1 MGKTNI
7 HHRSG
12 FMRLLAALLCAV
24 CVFGLVPTQAF
35 ALSPGQKASSWL
47 GDNYVGSDGQYYYAP
62 APYTY
67 LVYHSDGTMDVK
79 SSSGG
84 SAYRHYMLTASD
96 GSSQQVY
103 CVESGVPYHTSE
115 NTYTS
120 ESGTNSNYLNLL
132 PAEARRGITL
142 TAIYGWK
149 PGARLPVPGI
159 NEDDYKI
166 ATQVI
171 LWEYQQ
177 QLRSDPYSRHGNGHA
192 DANQYFS
199 IIAGRP
205 AEKAYNWILSQVAS
219 HSTVPSFTST
229 RKSEAP
235 ELELKWDTEKKI
247 YTLTVT
253 DTNNLNI
260 NLETVKGSGV
270 SVSRSGNKY
279 TFTSKNMIMDPVTF
293 EFRKD
298 IPVANDML
306 IWGRPG
312 YQTMMTGASDPVS
325 FFVRIKTE
333 TYGTGKIVKTS
344 EDGIVSGISF
354 NISGTDI
361 LGNKVNETVTTG
373 ENGQVKKRLFP
384 GTYLVTEIPV
394 DRYVT
399 PPAQYVTIES
409 GQTAAVHFS
418 NILKKF
424 RVHVVKTDAET
435 GTAQGDAT
443 LAGATYGIF
452 NNGELVDTYTT
463 GSDGSFMTRYYVCG
477 DSWTV
482 REIEP
487 STGYL
492 LNDTVYEVG
501 ASPTLYEVEL
511 NTTENQVTETVI
523 YGNIQLVKH
532 TDDLDPDVSEGE
544 NTDEPNEGIVERP
557 EADAVFEVYLKA
569 AGSYE
574 NAKESERDLLTT
586 DGDGFAASK
595 MLPYGRYTV
604 HQTAGEEGKALI
616 PDFTVF
622 ISSNGQTYSY
632 ILNNRTITA
641 RLKVEKCDAETGNI
655 IPVPGTGFQVKDL
668 STGEFVTQ
676 EIYYPNPETLDTFYV
691 SDEGWL
697 MLPEPLHTGDYELYE
712 VAAPYGYV
720 LSSEPVPFTID
731 GSESV
736 VTVTQHN
743 MPQKGQLTITK
754 TGEVFASVQENDG
767 LYQPVYEVMGLPG
780 AVYDVI
786 ADEDIYTGD
795 GTLRAA
801 KDTVVE
807 TLTTGEDGTAA
818 SGLLYL
824 GRYRLEER
832 QAPAGMVL
840 NSQPEYAELT
850 YAGET
855 VEVTQIVVGLYDERQ
870 KVAVSLSKELETD
883 ELFGLGMN
891 EEYKDISF
899 GLYASADLTALDG
912 SVIPAGGL
920 LEVVSVDPDEAGG
933 YDASFASDLPFG
945 SYYVKE
951 RTTNSAYIL
960 SDTEYPVVFE
970 YAGQDAA
977 LVQILV
983 NEGEPISNDLLRGRV
998 DGVKVGENPEGGD
1011 DVKLSGALIGLFQ
1024 PDTEEF
1030 TEENALLTVT
1040 TGEDGS
1046 FAFENIPYGHWIV
1059 KEISAPAL
1067 YTVSQ
1072 EQHHIYIG
1080 VDGQS
1085 IEIRVENTLI
1095 RGSVQ
1100 VMKTEA
1106 VDEPSPVEKENEDKN
1121 TFLRFLSGAVFDLYE
1136 DTNGS
1141 KELDS
1146 EDKKLGTLKEAD
1158 AGYHTAEN
1166 LLAGGYFIKESKAP
1180 EGYQLDENAYYFE
1193 ITEDGQ
1199 TVVVENGEAGRGFTN
1214 EAYRG
1219 NLKITKDSSDG
1230 RKDGFAFEVK
1240 SADGSYCETFTTPK
1254 SGVIEVTGLRVGIY
1268 TVTEINNR
1276 ASKDYIIPDAA
1287 TVEIKAEE
1295 TATVQF
1301 FNEKP
1306 EKPEEPKNPD
1316 NPKTPDNPSNPS
1328 TPSNPGKPVPQTGD
1342 DAFIFLYGCLLA
1354 LAVIGG
1360 GVFTVFYFKKGKYE
1374 KTSPKKKAVGITVVS
1389 LCVLLAFGSGFLM
1402 VRDLNQYTKSA
1413 GAYDELAENVELPE
1427 PAEASEETAG
1437 GAETDGEDS
1446 GVILPVVDF
1455 EALKK
1460 NGPDIIGWITLP
1472 DSAINYPVTQT
1483 DNNEYYLRHLYDGT
1497 YNKAGCL
1504 FADYENQ
1511 ADFSDRNT
1519 IIYGHNMRDGSM
1531 FAVLNQYDGQPY
1543 FDTHRQMYL
1552 VTPTGGYVMEIFSA
1566 FAAKPAESGSDT
1578 SPWRLNWKD
1587 DGAYTTWLRAM
1598 AERSVVETDVSVTSS
1613 DKVLTLSTCTPGGA
1627 SRFIVMGKLVEVQ

>member
-1 MGKTNI
+1 MEKINT
-7 HHRSG
+7 HYRSG
-12 FMRLLAALLCAV
+12 VKRLLAFLLCAV
-24 CVFGLVPTQAF
+24 CVFGMIPTQAF
-35 ALSPGQKASSWL
+35 AFSPGQKASSWL
-47 GDNYVGSDGQYYYAP
+47 GDQYVGSDGQHYYAP

-67 LVYHSDGTMDVK
+67 LVYNSDGTMDVR

-84 SAYRHYMLTASD
+84 NAYRHYMLTASD

-103 CVESGVPYHTSE
+103 CVESGIAYNTSD

-132 PAEARRGITL
+132 PSEARRGITL

-149 PGARLPVPGI
+149 PGASLPVSGI
-159 NEDDYKI
+159 NEDDYKM
-166 ATQVI
+166 ATQII

-199 IIAGRP
+199 VIAGRP

-229 RKSEAP
+229 KKSEAP

-253 DTNNLNI
+253 DTNNLKI
-260 NLETVKGSGV
+260 DLETLKGSGV
-270 SVSRSGNKY
+270 SVTRSGNKY

-325 FFVRIKTE
+325 FFVKIKTE
-333 TYGTGKIVKTS
+333 TYGTAKIVKTS
-344 EDGIVSGISF
+344 EDGIVSGIPF
-354 NISGTDI
+354 QISGTDI
-361 LGNKVNETVTTG
+361 LGNKVDETVTTG
-373 ENGQVKKRLFP
+373 ENGQIKEKLLP
-384 GTYLVTEIPV
+384 GTYLVKELPV

-399 PPAQYVTIES
+399 PSAQYVTIES
-409 GQTAAVHFS
+409 GQTSTVHFS

-424 RVHVVKTDAET
+424 RVHAVKSDADT

-443 LAGATYGIF
+443 LAGATYGIY

-463 GSDGSFMTRYYVCG
+463 GPDGSFMTRYYVCG
-477 DSWTV
+477 DNWTV
-482 REIEP
+482 REIDP

-532 TDDLDPDVSEGE
+532 TDDLDPDVSGDE
-544 NTDEPNEGIVERP
+544 NTDEPNEGVIERP
-557 EADAVFEVYLKA
+557 EAGAVFEVYLKA
-569 AGSYE
+569 AGSYDA
-574 NAKESERDLLTT
+574 AKESERDLLTT
-586 DGDGFAASK
+586 DGDGFASSK
-595 MLPYGRYTV
+595 MLPYGHYTI
-604 HQTAGEEGKALI
+604 HQVSGEEGKAFI

-641 RLKVEKCDAETGNI
+641 RLRVEKCDAETGNI
-655 IPVPGTGFQVKDL
+655 IPMTGTGFQIKDL

-676 EIYYPNPETLDTFYV
+676 DIYYPNPETLDTFYV

-731 GSESV
+731 GSEAV
-736 VTVTQHN
+736 VTVTQYN

-807 TLTTGEDGTAA
+807 TLTTGEDGTAQ

-832 QAPAGMVL
+832 QAPEGMVL
-840 NSQPEYAELT
+840 NTQPEYAELT

-855 VEVTQIVVGLYDERQ
+855 VEVTQTAIGLYDERQ
-870 KVAVSLSKELETD
+870 KVDVSLFKALETD
-883 ELFGLGMN
+883 DLFGLGMN

-920 LEVVSVDPDEAGG
+920 LEVVSVDPNEAGG

-951 RTTNSAYIL
+951 RTTNNAYIL

-970 YAGQDAA
+970 YAGQEAA

-983 NEGEPISNDLLRGRV
+983 NEGEVVSNDLLRGRV
-998 DGVKVGENPEGGD
+998 DGVKVGENPEGGE
-1011 DVKLSGALIGLFQ
+1011 DVKLSGALMGLFR

-1040 TGEDGS
+1040 TAEDGS

-1059 KEISAPAL
+1059 KEISSPAL
-1067 YTVSQ
+1067 YTVSPQ
-1072 EQHHIYIG
+1072 QHHIYIG
-1080 VDGQS
+1080 VDGQR
-1085 IEIRVENTLI
+1085 IEIKVENTLI

-1106 VDEPSPVEKENEDKN
+1106 VDEPSSVKKEDKDNN
-1121 TFLRFLSGAVFDLYE
+1121 TFLRFLYGAVFDLYE
-1136 DTNGS
+1136 DANGN
-1141 KELDS
+1141 KEFDS
-1146 EDKKLGTLKEAD
+1146 EDTKIGTLKESD
-1158 AGYHTAEN
+1158 AGYHTAEG
-1166 LLAGGYFIKESKAP
+1166 LLAKGYFVKESKAP
-1180 EGYQLDENAYYFE
+1180 EGYQLDGNAYYFA

-1199 TVVVENGEAGRGFTN
+1199 VAVVENGEAGRGFTN

-1240 SADGSYCETFTTPK
+1240 SADGSYCETFTSPK
-1254 SGVIEVTGLRVGIY
+1254 SGVIEVKGLRVGIY
-1268 TVTEINNR
+1268 TVTEISNR
-1276 ASKDYIIPDAA
+1276 ASRDYIIPDAA
-1287 TVEIKAEE
+1287 TVEIKADE

-1306 EKPEEPKNPD
+1306 EKPTTPDNPD
-1316 NPKTPDNPSNPS
+1316 NPKTPSNPS
-1328 TPSNPGKPVPQTGD
+1328 TPSNPDKAVPQTGD
-1342 DAFIFLYGCLLA
+1342 DNFIFLYGGLLA

-1360 GVFTVFYFKKGKYE
+1360 GLFAAAYFKKGKYSRN
-1374 KTSPKKKAVGITVVS
+1374 TPKRKVVGIAVVS
-1389 LCVLLAFGSGFLM
+1389 LCGLLALGSGFLM
-1402 VRDLNQYTKSA
+1402 VRDLNQYSESA
-1413 GAYDELAENVELPE
+1413 GAYEDIASHVELPE
-1427 PAEASEETAG
+1427 QTEAPEDDNTETEPARENLS
-1437 GAETDGEDS
+1437 
-1446 GVILPVVDF
+1446 VVLPTVDF
-1455 EALKK
+1455 EALRETS
-1460 NGPDIIGWITLP
+1460 PDIIGWLALP
-1472 DSAINYPVTQT
+1472 DTAINYPVTQT
-1483 DNNEYYLRHLYDGT
+1483 DDNEYYLHHLYDGT
-1497 YNKAGCL
+1497 YNKTGCL
-1504 FADYENQ
+1504 FADYENKKV
-1511 ADFSDRNT
+1511 FSDRNT

-1531 FAVLNQYDGQPY
+1531 FATLNEYDEQSY
-1543 FDTHRQMYL
+1543 FDGHPQMYL
-1552 VTPTGGYVMEIFSA
+1552 VTPGGGYVVEIFTA
-1566 FAAKPAESGSDT
+1566 FVAKPGESGSDT
-1578 SPWRLNWKD
+1578 SPWRLSFKD
-1587 DGAYTTWLRAM
+1587 DGAYTTWLSEM
-1598 AERSVVETDVSVTSS
+1598 AGRSVIETDVTVTSS

-1627 SRFIVMGKLVEVQ
+1627 SRFIVMGKLAAVND

>member
-1 MGKTNI
+1 MEKTTI
-7 HHRSG
+7 HYRSG
-12 FMRLLAALLCAV
+12 LKRLLAFLLCAV
-24 CVFGLVPTQAF
+24 CVFGLIPTQAF
-35 ALSPGQKASSWL
+35 AFSPGQKASSWL
-47 GDNYVGSDGQYYYAP
+47 GDQYVGSDGQHYYAP

-67 LVYHSDGTMDVK
+67 LVYNSDGTMDVRT
-79 SSSGG
+79 SSGG
-84 SAYRHYMLTASD
+84 NAYRHYMLTASD
-96 GSSQQVY
+96 GSNQQVY
-103 CVESGVPYHTSE
+103 CVESGIAYNTSD

-149 PGARLPVPGI
+149 PGASLPVSGI
-159 NEDDYKI
+159 NEDDYKM
-166 ATQVI
+166 ATQIV

-177 QLRSDPYSRHGNGHA
+177 QLRSDPYSRHGNGQANA
-192 DANQYFS
+192 DQYFS
-199 IIAGRP
+199 VIAGRP

-229 RKSEAP
+229 KKSEAP
-235 ELELKWDTEKKI
+235 ELELKWDTEKKV
-247 YTLTVT
+247 YALTIT
-253 DTNNLNI
+253 DTNNLKI
-260 NLETVKGSGV
+260 NLETLKGSGV
-270 SVSRSGNKY
+270 SVTRSGNKY

-298 IPVANDML
+298 IPVVGDML

-325 FFVRIKTE
+325 FFVKIKTE
-333 TYGTGKIVKTS
+333 TYGTAKIVKTS
-344 EDGIVSGISF
+344 EDGIVSGIPF

-361 LGNKVNETVTTG
+361 LGNKVDETVTTG
-373 ENGQVKKRLFP
+373 ENGQIKEKLLP
-384 GTYLVTEIPV
+384 GTYLVKELPV

-399 PPAQYVTIES
+399 PSAQYVTIES
-409 GQTAAVHFS
+409 GQTSTVHFS

-424 RVHVVKTDAET
+424 RVHVVKSDADT

-443 LAGATYGIF
+443 LAGATYGIY

-463 GSDGSFMTRYYVCG
+463 GPDGSFMTRYYVCG
-477 DSWTV
+477 DNWTV
-482 REIEP
+482 REIDP

-532 TDDLDPDVSEGE
+532 TDDLDPDVSGDE
-544 NTDEPNEGIVERP
+544 NTDEPNEGVIERP
-557 EADAVFEVYLKA
+557 EAGAVFEVYLKA
-569 AGSYE
+569 AGSYDA
-574 NAKESERDLLTT
+574 AKESERDLLTT
-586 DGDGFAASK
+586 DGDGFASSK
-595 MLPYGRYTV
+595 MLPYGHYTV
-604 HQTAGEEGKALI
+604 HQVSGEEGKAFI

-655 IPVPGTGFQVKDL
+655 ISMTGTGFQIKDL
-668 STGEFVTQ
+668 STGEFITQ

-731 GSESV
+731 GSEAV
-736 VTVTQHN
+736 VTVTQYN

-767 LYQPVYEVMGLPG
+767 LYQPMYEVMGLPG

-807 TLTTGEDGTAA
+807 TLTTGEDGTAQ

-832 QAPAGMVL
+832 QAPEGMVL
-840 NSQPEYAELT
+840 NTQPEYAELT

-855 VEVTQIVVGLYDERQ
+855 VEVTQTAIGLYDERQ
-870 KVAVSLSKELETD
+870 KVDVSLFKALETD
-883 ELFGLGMN
+883 NLFGLGMN

-899 GLYASADLTALDG
+899 GLYASADLMALDG

-920 LEVVSVDPDEAGG
+920 LEVVSIDPNEASG

-951 RTTNSAYIL
+951 RTTNNAYIL
-960 SDTEYPVVFE
+960 SDTEYPVIFE
-970 YAGQDAA
+970 YAGQEAA

-983 NEGEPISNDLLRGRV
+983 NEGEAVSNDLLRGRV
-998 DGVKVGENPEGGD
+998 DGVKVGENPEGGE
-1011 DVKLSGALIGLFQ
+1011 DVKLSGALMGLFR

-1030 TEENALLTVT
+1030 TGENALLTVT
-1040 TGEDGS
+1040 TAEDGS

-1059 KEISAPAL
+1059 KEISSPAL
-1067 YTVSQ
+1067 YTVSPQ
-1072 EQHHIYIG
+1072 QHHIYIG

-1085 IEIRVENTLI
+1085 IEIKVENTLI

-1106 VDEPSPVEKENEDKN
+1106 VDEPSSVKKEDKDNN

-1136 DTNGS
+1136 DANGNR
-1141 KELDS
+1141 EFDS
-1146 EDKKLGTLKEAD
+1146 EDTKIGTLKETD
-1158 AGYHTAEN
+1158 AGYHTAEG
-1166 LLAGGYFIKESKAP
+1166 LLAKGYFVKESKAP
-1180 EGYQLDENAYYFE
+1180 EGYQLDENAYYFA

-1199 TVVVENGEAGRGFTN
+1199 VAVVENGEAGRGFTN

-1240 SADGSYCETFTTPK
+1240 NADGSYCETFTSPK
-1254 SGVIEVTGLRVGIY
+1254 SGVIEVKGLRVGIY
-1268 TVTEINNR
+1268 TVTEISNR

-1287 TVEIKAEE
+1287 TVEIKADE

-1306 EKPEEPKNPD
+1306 EKPKTPDNPD
-1316 NPKTPDNPSNPS
+1316 NPKTPSNPS
-1328 TPSNPGKPVPQTGD
+1328 TSSNPDKPVPQTGD
-1342 DAFIFLYGCLLA
+1342 DNFIFLYGGLLA

-1360 GVFTVFYFKKGKYE
+1360 GLFAVAYFKKGKYSRN
-1374 KTSPKKKAVGITVVS
+1374 TARAKAACIAVIS
-1389 LCVLLAFGSGFLM
+1389 LCAALALGSGLLI
-1402 VRDLNQYTKSA
+1402 VRDLSQYAESA
-1413 GAYDELAENVELPE
+1413 GTYDGLAEHVEMPE
-1427 PAEASEETAG
+1427 QAGEPEGSGAEEETG
-1437 GAETDGEDS
+1437 GEDS
-1446 GVILPVVDF
+1446 NAVLPVVDF
-1455 EALKK
+1455 EALRE
-1460 NGPDIIGWITLP
+1460 NGPDTIGWLNLP
-1472 DSAINYPVTQT
+1472 DTAINYPVTQAG
-1483 DNNEYYLRHLYDGT
+1483 DNEYYLHHLYDGT
-1497 YNKAGCL
+1497 YNKVGCL
-1504 FADYENQ
+1504 FADYENK

-1531 FAVLNQYDGQPY
+1531 FATLNEYDAQSY
-1543 FDTHRQMYL
+1543 FDGHPQMYL
-1552 VTPTGGYVMEIFSA
+1552 VTPDGGYVMEVFSA
-1566 FAAKPAESGSDT
+1566 FEAKPAESGSDT
-1578 SPWRLNWKD
+1578 SPWRLSWKD
-1587 DGAYTTWLRAM
+1587 DGAYTTWLSEM
-1598 AERSVVETDVSVTSS
+1598 AGRSVIETDVTVTSS
-1613 DKVLTLSTCTPGGA
+1613 DKVLTLSTCTPGGK
-1627 SRFIVMGKLVEVQ
+1627 SRFIVMGKLAAVND